1 MVSLVS
7 FFLLWHRTRRRRTD
21 YDISWTFKEVI
32 LIKLHDNRKFIIQ
45 IQLYVLN
52 SKRFPCHLM
61 ELRKNCYTKLWAAK
75 WKRQRARKEKRSSLD
90 LKQLNEPHLHALYI
104 VATEMLTPDRNK
116 TTTNHQNGNSTIGFV
131 WPHLNRSV
139 RALERTNMVLYISN
153 YTFSLHS
160 WLRPTTATHRLRKK
174 SRSDHSQI
182 VTKYIN
188 YAEPK
193 CDLFKLISNQ
203 IWSPEE
209 IFALFIAFDLLDWVP
224 NSSVKSYACF
234 GIGCDQY

>member
-1 MVSLVS
+1 MKTTESKKRKKIEFGLETAQRTA
-7 FFLLWHRTRRRRTD
+7 FTCIILWQ
-21 YDISWTFKEVI
+21 
-32 LIKLHDNRKFIIQ
+32 RKCWHQ
-45 IQLYVLN
+45 
-52 SKRFPCHLM
+52 
-61 ELRKNCYTKLWAAK
+61 
-75 WKRQRARKEKRSSLD
+75 
-90 LKQLNEPHLHALYI
+90 
-104 VATEMLTPDRNK
+104 TENK

-153 YTFSLHS
+153 YTFLIHS
-160 WLRPTTATHRLRKK
+160 WLRSTTATHRLRKK

>member
-1 MVSLVS
+1 MKTTEIKKRKKDRVWTWNSS
-7 FFLLWHRTRRRRTD
+7 TNRIYMHYTLWQ
-21 YDISWTFKEVI
+21 
-32 LIKLHDNRKFIIQ
+32 RKCWHQ
-45 IQLYVLN
+45 
-52 SKRFPCHLM
+52 
-61 ELRKNCYTKLWAAK
+61 
-75 WKRQRARKEKRSSLD
+75 
-90 LKQLNEPHLHALYI
+90 
-104 VATEMLTPDRNK
+104 TENK

-153 YTFSLHS
+153 YTFLIHS
-160 WLRPTTATHRLRKK
+160 WLRSTTATHRLRKK

-193 CDLFKLISNQ
+193 CNLFKLISNQ

-209 IFALFIAFDLLDWVP
+209 IFALFIVFDLLDWVP